1 MASPNIQWYPG
12 HIARAEKQ
20 LRHQLDR
27 VDLVL
32 EVCDARI
39 LLASR
44 HPCLERWVGNK
55 PRVLV
60 VNRRDMIPPAARAN
74 WHRWLQ
80 QQGDAPIWCD
90 GRSGGGS
97 KELLQAT
104 VNAGAA
110 LNARRQQRGLRPRPV
125 RALMLGFPNVGKSAL
140 INRLVGRRAVASER
154 RAGVTRSLQ
163 WVRMGGQVDLLDA
176 PGILPPRLQDQR
188 AALLLAIC
196 DDIGQAS
203 YDHELVA
210 QAMLKHLA
218 SLASP
223 HVGQPLTGLLAG
235 RYGVTADPR
244 IPHHWLHAAADEH
257 TSGCTARMA
266 QRLLDDFRKG
276 NLGAVALQAPS
287 PSPQG

>member
-1 MASPNIQWYPG
+1 MASPGIQWYPG
-12 HIARAEKQ
+12 HVARAEKQ
-20 LRHQLDR
+20 LRQQLDR

-44 HPCLERWVGNK
+44 HPSLERWAGNK

-60 VNRRDMIPPAARAN
+60 VNRRDMVPATARSS
-74 WHRWLQ
+74 WQRRLQ
-80 QQGDAPIWCD
+80 QQGETPIWCD
-90 GRSGGGS
+90 GRGGGGS
-97 KELLQAT
+97 KALLQAT
-104 VNAGAA
+104 VEAGAV
-110 LNARRQQRGLRPRPV
+110 LNARRQRRGLRPRPV

-176 PGILPPRLQDQR
+176 PGILPPRLQDQE

-196 DDIGQAS
+196 DDIGQAA
-203 YDHELVA
+203 YDHEAVA
-210 QAMLKHLA
+210 QALLQHLA
-218 SLASP
+218 
-223 HVGQPLTGLLAG
+223 HVAPPRVGRPLTGLLAS
-235 RYGVTADPR
+235 RYGITADPR
-244 IPHHWLHAAADEH
+244 LPHGWLQAAAAEH
-257 TSGCTARMA
+257 TSGCPARMA

-276 NLGAVALQAPS
+276 HLGAIALQVPQ

>member
-1 MASPNIQWYPG
+1 MASPSIQWYPG

-20 LRHQLDR
+20 LLHQLDR

-44 HPCLERWVGNK
+44 HPSLDRWVGNK

-60 VNRRDMIPPAARAN
+60 VNRRDMVPPAARSS
-74 WHRWLQ
+74 WQRWLQ
-80 QQGDAPIWCD
+80 QQGEAPIWCD
-90 GRSGGGS
+90 GRGGGGS
-97 KELLQAT
+97 KALLQAA
-104 VNAGAA
+104 VAAGAA
-110 LNARRQQRGLRPRPV
+110 LNTRRQQRGLRPRPV

-176 PGILPPRLQDQR
+176 PGILPPRLQDQE

-196 DDIGQAS
+196 DDIGQAA
-203 YDHELVA
+203 YDHEAVA
-210 QAMLKHLA
+210 QALLHHLA
-218 SLASP
+218 NLAPP
-223 HVGQPLTGLLAG
+223 HVVQPLTGLLAS

-244 IPHHWLHAAADEH
+244 APHRWLQAAAAEH
-257 TSGCTARMA
+257 ASGCTARMA
-266 QRLLDDFRKG
+266 QRLLDDFRRG
-276 NLGAVALQAPS
+276 RLGAVALQAPQ

>member
-1 MASPNIQWYPG
+1 MASPSIQWYPG

-20 LRHQLDR
+20 LRQQLDR

-44 HPCLERWVGNK
+44 HPSLERWAGSK

-60 VNRRDMIPPAARAN
+60 VNRRDMVPPAARSC
-74 WHRWLQ
+74 WQQWFQ
-80 QQGDAPIWCD
+80 QQGETPIWCD
-90 GRSGGGS
+90 GRGGGGS
-97 KELLQAT
+97 KALLQAT
-104 VNAGAA
+104 VEAGTA
-110 LNARRQQRGLRPRPV
+110 LNARRQRRGLRPRPV

-196 DDIGQAS
+196 DDIGQAA
-203 YDHELVA
+203 YDHEPVA
-210 QAMLKHLA
+210 QALLQHLA
-218 SLASP
+218 TLTSP
-223 HVGQPLTGLLAG
+223 HVAQPPTRLLAG
-235 RYGVTADPR
+235 RYGITAEPR
-244 IPHHWLHAAADEH
+244 SPHRWLQAAADEH

-276 NLGAVALQAPS
+276 HLGAIALQAPDLS
-287 PSPQG
+287 SQG

>member
-1 MASPNIQWYPG
+1 MVSPSIQWYPG
-12 HIARAEKQ
+12 HVARAERQ
-20 LRHQLDR
+20 LRRQLDR

-44 HPCLERWVGNK
+44 HPSLERWVGNK

-60 VNRRDMIPPAARAN
+60 VNRRDMVPAAARSC
-74 WHRWLQ
+74 WRRWFQ
-80 QQGDAPIWCD
+80 QQGEDPVWCD
-90 GRSGGGS
+90 GRGGGGS
-97 KELLQAT
+97 KALLLAT
-104 VNAGAA
+104 VDAGAA
-110 LNARRQQRGLRPRPV
+110 LNARRQRRGLRPRPV

-196 DDIGQAS
+196 DDIGQAA
-203 YDHELVA
+203 YDHEPVA
-210 QAMLKHLA
+210 QVLLQHLA
-218 SLASP
+218 NLAPP
-223 HVGQPLTGLLAG
+223 HVDQPLTGLLAS
-235 RYGVTADPR
+235 RYDITADPR
-244 IPHHWLHAAADEH
+244 LPHRWLQVAADGH

-266 QRLLDDFRKG
+266 RRLLDDFRKG
-276 NLGAVALQAPS
+276 HLGAIALQVPQL
-287 PSPQG
+287 SPQG

>member
-1 MASPNIQWYPG
+1 MASPSIQWYPG

-44 HPCLERWVGNK
+44 HPSLERWVGNK

-60 VNRRDMIPPAARAN
+60 VNRRDMVPPAARSS
-74 WHRWLQ
+74 WQRWLQ
-80 QQGDAPIWCD
+80 QQGEAPIWCD
-90 GRSGGGS
+90 GRGGGGS
-97 KELLQAT
+97 KALLQAA
-104 VNAGAA
+104 VEAGAA
-110 LNARRQQRGLRPRPV
+110 LNTRRQQRGLRPRPV

-176 PGILPPRLQDQR
+176 PGILPPRLQDQE

-196 DDIGQAS
+196 DDIGQAA
-203 YDHELVA
+203 YDHEAVA
-210 QAMLKHLA
+210 QALLHHLA
-218 SLASP
+218 NLAPP
-223 HVGQPLTGLLAG
+223 HVGQPLTGLLAS

-244 IPHHWLHAAADEH
+244 APHRWLQAAAAEH
-257 TSGCTARMA
+257 ASGCTARMA
-266 QRLLDDFRKG
+266 QRLLDDFRRG
-276 NLGAVALQAPS
+276 RLGAVALQAPQ

>member
-1 MASPNIQWYPG
+1 MASPGIQWYPG

-20 LRHQLDR
+20 LRQQLDR

-39 LLASR
+39 LQASR
-44 HPCLERWVGNK
+44 HPSLERWAGNK

-60 VNRRDMIPPAARAN
+60 VNRRDMVPPAARSS
-74 WHRWLQ
+74 WQRWLQ
-80 QQGDAPIWCD
+80 QQGEAPIWCD
-90 GRSGGGS
+90 GRGGGGS
-97 KELLQAT
+97 KALLQAT
-104 VNAGAA
+104 VEAGAA
-110 LNARRQQRGLRPRPV
+110 LNTRRQRRGLRPRPV

-176 PGILPPRLQDQR
+176 PGILPPRLQDQE

-196 DDIGQAS
+196 DDIGQAA
-203 YDHELVA
+203 YDHGAVA
-210 QAMLKHLA
+210 QALLHHLA
-218 SLASP
+218 NLAPP
-223 HVGQPLTGLLAG
+223 HVGQPLTGLLAS

-244 IPHHWLHAAADEH
+244 APHRWLQAAAAEH

-276 NLGAVALQAPS
+276 RLGAVALQAPQ

>member
-1 MASPNIQWYPG
+1 MDSPGIQWYPG

-20 LRHQLDR
+20 LRQQLDR

-44 HPCLERWVGNK
+44 HPCLESWAGNK
-55 PRVLV
+55 PRVMV
-60 VNRRDMIPPAARAN
+60 VNRQDMIPPAARSC

-80 QQGDAPIWCD
+80 QHGENPIWCD
-90 GRSGGGS
+90 GRRGGGS
-97 KELLQAT
+97 KALLQAA
-104 VNAGAA
+104 VDAGVA
-110 LNARRQQRGLRPRPV
+110 LNARRQQRGLHPRPV

-176 PGILPPRLQDQR
+176 PGILPTRLQDQQ

-196 DDIGQAS
+196 DDIGQAA
-203 YDHELVA
+203 YDHEPVA
-210 QAMLKHLA
+210 QALLQYLA
-218 SLASP
+218 NLVP
-223 HVGQPLTGLLAG
+223 PQVDERLTGLLAA
-235 RYGVTADPR
+235 RYGITADPR
-244 IPHHWLHAAADEH
+244 VPHRWLQAAADEH
-257 TSGCTARMA
+257 TSGCAARMA
-266 QRLLDDFRKG
+266 RRLLDDFRKG
-276 NLGAVALQAPS
+276 NLGAVALQAPQ
-287 PSPQG
+287 PSPDG

>member
-1 MASPNIQWYPG
+1 MASPGIQWYPG
-12 HIARAEKQ
+12 HVARAERQ
-20 LRHQLDR
+20 LRQQLDR

-39 LLASR
+39 LQASR
-44 HPCLERWVGNK
+44 HPSLERWAGNK

-60 VNRRDMIPPAARAN
+60 VNRRDMVPPAARSS

-80 QQGDAPIWCD
+80 QQGEDPVWCD
-90 GRSGGGS
+90 GRGGGGS
-97 KELLQAT
+97 KALLQAA
-104 VNAGAA
+104 VDAGAA
-110 LNARRQQRGLRPRPV
+110 LNARRQRRGLRPRPV

-176 PGILPPRLQDQR
+176 PGILPPRLQDQE

-196 DDIGQAS
+196 DDIGQAA
-203 YDHELVA
+203 YDHEAVA
-210 QAMLKHLA
+210 QALLRHLA
-218 SLASP
+218 NLP
-223 HVGQPLTGLLAG
+223 PPRVGQPLTGLLAS
-235 RYGVTADPR
+235 RYGVTTDPR
-244 IPHHWLHAAADEH
+244 TPHRWLQAAAAEH
-257 TSGCTARMA
+257 ASGCTARMA
-266 QRLLDDFRKG
+266 QRLLDDFRRG
-276 NLGAVALQAPS
+276 RLGAVALQAPQ

>member
-1 MASPNIQWYPG
+1 MTAPSIQWYPG
-12 HIARAEKQ
+12 HVARAQKQ
-20 LRHQLDR
+20 LCQQLDR

-39 LLASR
+39 LQASR
-44 HPCLERWVGNK
+44 HPSLERWAGNK

-60 VNRRDMIPPAARAN
+60 VNRRDMVPPAARSG
-74 WHRWLQ
+74 WQRWLQ
-80 QQGDAPIWCD
+80 QQGEAPIWCD

-97 KELLQAT
+97 KALLQAA
-104 VNAGAA
+104 VGAGAA
-110 LNARRQQRGLRPRPV
+110 LNVRRQRRGLRPRPV

-140 INRLVGRRAVASER
+140 INRLVGRRVVASER

-196 DDIGQAS
+196 DDIGQAA
-203 YDHELVA
+203 YDHEAVA
-210 QAMLKHLA
+210 QALLQHLA
-218 SLASP
+218 HLAPP
-223 HVGQPLTGLLAG
+223 HMSQPLAGLLAS
-235 RYGVTADPR
+235 RYGITVDPR
-244 IPHHWLHAAADEH
+244 LPHHWLQAAAAQH
-257 TSGCTARMA
+257 TSGCTAPMA

-276 NLGAVALQAPS
+276 RLGAIALQAPQ

>member
-1 MASPNIQWYPG
+1 MTSPSIQWYPG

-44 HPCLERWVGNK
+44 NPCLERWAGNK

-60 VNRRDMIPPAARAN
+60 VNRRDMIPPAARSG

-80 QQGDAPIWCD
+80 QQGEDPIWCD
-90 GRSGGGS
+90 GRGGGGR
-97 KELLQAT
+97 KALHQAT
-104 VNAGAA
+104 VDAGGA

-163 WVRMGGQVDLLDA
+163 WVRVGGQVDLLDA

-196 DDIGQAS
+196 DDIGQAA
-203 YDHELVA
+203 YDHEPVA
-210 QAMLKHLA
+210 QALLQCLA
-218 SLASP
+218 NLGPP
-223 HVGQPLTGLLAG
+223 HVDQPLTGLLAD
-235 RYGVTADPR
+235 RYGTTVDLQA
-244 IPHHWLHAAADEH
+244 PHWWLQAAADDH

-276 NLGAVALQAPS
+276 RLGPIALQAPQS
-287 PSPQG
+287 SPQG

>member
-1 MASPNIQWYPG
+1 MASPSIQWYPG

-44 HPCLERWVGNK
+44 HPCLGRWVGNK
-55 PRVLV
+55 SRVLV
-60 VNRRDMIPPAARAN
+60 VNRRDMVPSVARSC

-80 QQGDAPIWCD
+80 QQGEAPIWCD
-90 GRSGGGS
+90 GRRGGGS
-97 KELLQAT
+97 KALLQAA
-104 VNAGAA
+104 VEAGAA
-110 LNARRQQRGLRPRPV
+110 LNARRQRRGLRPRPV

-176 PGILPPRLQDQR
+176 PGILPPRLQDQQM
-188 AALLLAIC
+188 ALLLAIC
-196 DDIGQAS
+196 DDIGQAA
-203 YDHELVA
+203 YDHEPVA
-210 QAMLKHLA
+210 QALLQRLAHLTA
-218 SLASP
+218 P
-223 HVGQPLTGLLAG
+223 HVEEPLGRLLAG
-235 RYGVTADPR
+235 RYGITVDPQV
-244 IPHHWLHAAADEH
+244 PHRWLQAAAHGH
-257 TSGCTARMA
+257 TGGCTARMA
-266 QRLLDDFRKG
+266 QRLLEDFRKG
-276 NLGAVALQAPS
+276 HLGPIALQVPQQ
-287 PSPQG
+287 SPQG

>member
-1 MASPNIQWYPG
+1 MASPSIQWYPG

-44 HPCLERWVGNK
+44 HPCLKRWVGNK

-60 VNRRDMIPPAARAN
+60 VNRRDMIPPSARSC

-80 QQGDAPIWCD
+80 QQGEAPIWCD
-90 GRSGGGS
+90 GRGGGGS
-97 KELLQAT
+97 KALLQAA
-104 VNAGAA
+104 VDAGTA

-176 PGILPPRLQDQR
+176 PGILPPRLQDQQ

-196 DDIGQAS
+196 DDIGQAA
-203 YDHELVA
+203 YDHEAVA
-210 QAMLKHLA
+210 QILLQQLA
-218 SLASP
+218 NFTSP
-223 HVGQPLTGLLAG
+223 HVSEPPNGLLAN
-235 RYGVTADPR
+235 RYGITVDPQA
-244 IPHHWLHAAADEH
+244 PHRWLEAAAHEH

-276 NLGAVALQAPS
+276 HLGAIALQVPQRS
-287 PSPQG
+287 P

>member
-1 MASPNIQWYPG
+1 MASPDIQWYPG

-20 LRHQLDR
+20 LRLQLDR

-44 HPCLERWVGNK
+44 HPSLERWAGNK

-60 VNRRDMIPPAARAN
+60 VNRRDMVPPAARSC
-74 WHRWLQ
+74 WQRWFR
-80 QQGDAPIWCD
+80 QQGELPIWCD
-90 GRSGGGS
+90 GRRGGGS
-97 KELLQAT
+97 KALLQAS
-104 VNAGAA
+104 VDAGAA

-176 PGILPPRLQDQR
+176 PGILPPRLQDQQ
-188 AALLLAIC
+188 AAMLLAIC
-196 DDIGQAS
+196 DDIGQAA
-203 YDHELVA
+203 YDHEPVA
-210 QAMLKHLA
+210 QALLQHLA
-218 SLASP
+218 SFPSP
-223 HVGQPLTGLLAG
+223 HMNGLLDG
-235 RYGVTADPR
+235 LLRDRYGITVDLQA
-244 IPHHWLHAAADEH
+244 PHQWLQAAAHAH

-266 QRLLDDFRKG
+266 RRLLDDFRKG
-276 NLGAVALQAPS
+276 HLGAIALQLPRQ
-287 PSPQG
+287 SPQE